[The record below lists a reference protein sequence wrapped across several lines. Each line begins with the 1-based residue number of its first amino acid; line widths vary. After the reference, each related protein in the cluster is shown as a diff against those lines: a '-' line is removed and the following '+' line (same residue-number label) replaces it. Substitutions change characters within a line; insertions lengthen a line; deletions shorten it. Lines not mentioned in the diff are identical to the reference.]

1 MPSLTIQISDQL
13 LERADRPAHEHGVST
28 EVLAAKAVE
37 KVVVQTLELEALKKQ
52 VDGIS
57 REQFEKALDSVRALN
72 APPLPGDEMPDM

>member
-13 LERADRPAHEHGVST
+13 LERADRLAHEHGVGD
-28 EVLAAKAVE
+28 VGLAAKAAE
-37 KVVVQTLELEALKKQ
+37 KGDVPTRELEALKKQ